1 MSVEIVKRIENI
13 YYYLLVFFRSIFL
26 LNDTNQE
33 YIRIPTIRSD
43 DSGFK
48 TSFKLARIIIT
59 DPKNYYVLDFSNC
72 SKLSHNGTVLLG
84 GLINYIHNQRY
95 VTKEIYK
102 KRIAWTGVTIQQHTM
117 SPLLIENLISNN
129 FFDYFQYDRH
139 LNPSKFKNG
148 YAGYR
153 EHKSILDE
161 TELTSYLEN
170 EWLSN
175 DKLQLHSSKKGE
187 IISTIIEIFM
197 NAYGH
202 GVIQQQYK
210 KLGVYS
216 CGEYDKREK
225 KLHLSVLDFGIGIA
239 QNVMNHSKVADEIEA
254 MKWALIRGN
263 STNTDS
269 QNQKMARGLGLAL
282 LSDFVKKNGGELRIY
297 TNGVKSFSNKEGSF
311 TISHNEYSFPGTL
324 VSITINCDDRSDIN
338 ACENNPLNYF

>member
-1 MSVEIVKRIENI
+1 MFVEIIKRLESI
-13 YYYLLVFFRSIFL
+13 YYYILVFFRNIFSSSRI
-26 LNDTNQE
+26 NYDR
-33 YIRIPTIRSD
+33 IKIPTIRSN
-43 DSGFK
+43 DSGFEI
-48 TSFKLARIIIT
+48 SFKLARIIIT

-84 GLINYIHNQRY
+84 GLINYIHNQKF

-102 KRIAWTGVTIQQHTM
+102 KEILWTGVSILQDTM
-117 SPLLIENLISNN
+117 SPVLVENLISNN
-129 FFDYFQYDRH
+129 FFDYFQNDRH
-139 LNPSKFKNG
+139 LTPSKFNNG
-148 YAGYR
+148 YTGYR

-161 TELTSYLEN
+161 IELTTYLEN

-175 DKLQLHSSKKGE
+175 DKLNLHFSKKSE

-202 GVIQQQYK
+202 GVLQQRYK

-239 QNVMNHSKVADEIEA
+239 QTVMKHSNITDEIEA

-269 QNQKMARGLGLAL
+269 QNKEIARGLGLAL
-282 LSDFVKKNGGELRIY
+282 LADFVKNNGGELRIY
-297 TNGVKSFSNKEGSF
+297 TNSVRSFSNKQSSF
-311 TISHNEYSFPGTL
+311 TISNNDYSFPGTL
-324 VSITINCDDRSDIN
+324 VSITINCDDRNDVNVSDSQPPN
-338 ACENNPLNYF
+338 FF

>member
-1 MSVEIVKRIENI
+1 MFVEIIKRLENL
-13 YYYLLVFFRSIFL
+13 YYYLIVFLRNIFF
-26 LNDTNQE
+26 LNDENQQL
-33 YIRIPTIRSD
+33 IRIQTIRSD
-43 DSGFK
+43 ESGFEI
-48 TSFKLARIIIT
+48 SFKLARIIIT

-84 GLINYIHNQRY
+84 GLINYIHNQKY
-95 VTKEIYK
+95 VTKEIYRK
-102 KRIAWTGVTIQQHTM
+102 KIAWTGVSILQDTM
-117 SPLLIENLISNN
+117 SPLLVENLTRNN
-129 FFDYFQYDRH
+129 FFDYFSKDRH
-139 LNPSKFKNG
+139 LIPSKFRNG
-148 YAGYR
+148 YTGYR

-175 DKLQLHSSKKGE
+175 DKLNLNSSKKAE
-187 IISTIIEIFM
+187 IISKIIEIFM

-202 GVIQQQYK
+202 GVLQQKYK

-239 QNVMNHSKVADEIEA
+239 KNVMKHSDITNEIEA

-269 QNQKMARGLGLAL
+269 QNQKMARGLGLDL
-282 LSDFVKKNGGELRIY
+282 LSDFVKKNEGELRIY
-297 TNGVKSFSNKEGSF
+297 TNNVKSFSNKEDSF
-311 TISHNEYSFPGTL
+311 TISHNDYSFPGTL
-324 VSITINCDDRSDIN
+324 VSITINCDDRNNINVSDSKIHN
-338 ACENNPLNYF
+338 FF